1 MWCPNRRDLLTTD
14 EIMMTRRHIALSL
27 ATLACLVLLPAVAFA
42 QSAVFDFSMKAK
54 TQTDQGYPSLTLRAR
69 ELIESGK
76 VTMKRSDG
84 KTFTDKIGRMR
95 PGNQMKV
102 VFQQPKNSTF
112 KWQITVEAKT
122 ELDQT
127 MTSTLE
133 AEASY
138 VDPIELAVDR
148 NNVKVADGKL
158 ILNTNRPLKQVA
170 IEVFDNNGNKFAERT
185 QQIGGRSGNVEISWP
200 AKKTEVGAIRLKAT
214 DVDDFWAGVILEP
227 FWVEIPHREVIFD
240 NGKATWQPEEEP
252 KLEET
257 LKGVRDAMKKHKKH
271 GLNMQL
277 YIAGYTDTVGGNADN
292 MKLSQARARAIA
304 KWFKRK
310 GLKIDLYYQ
319 GFGESVL
326 AKQTADNVPEPLNR
340 RALYVLGNAPPP
352 RSGQIPRGNWKK
364 L

>member
-1 MWCPNRRDLLTTD
+1 
-14 EIMMTRRHIALSL
+14 MTKRKLWTSL
-27 ATLACLVLLPAVAFA
+27 ALFALLIFVPALAAA
-42 QSAVFDFSMKAK
+42 QSAVFDFNVQSK
-54 TQTDQGYPSLTLRAR
+54 TQTDQGYPSITLRAR

-76 VTMKRSDG
+76 VTIERSDG
-84 KTFTDKIGRMR
+84 KTRTVRIGKMR
-95 PGNQMKV
+95 PGNTKKI
-102 VFQQPKNSTF
+102 VFEQPKGTY
-112 KWQITVEAKT
+112 KYQITVEAKT
-122 ELDQT
+122 QLDQE
-127 MTSTLE
+127 MTSTFE
-133 AEASY
+133 TDATY

-148 NNVKVADGKL
+148 NNVRVGEGKL
-158 ILNTNRPLKQVA
+158 ILKTNRPLKEVD
-170 IEVFDNNGNKFAERT
+170 IEVFDDDGKKFASRT
-185 QQIGGRSGNVEISWP
+185 QSIGGRSGNVEISWP

-257 LKGVRDAMKKHKKH
+257 LAGVRDAMKKHKKH

-277 YIAGYTDTVGGNADN
+277 YVAGYTDTVGSDADN
-292 MKLSQARARAIA
+292 KKLSRARARAIA
-304 KWFKRK
+304 KWFKK
-310 GLKIDLYYQ
+310 NGLKIDVYYQ

-352 RSGQIPRGNWKK
+352 RSSQIPAGNWRK